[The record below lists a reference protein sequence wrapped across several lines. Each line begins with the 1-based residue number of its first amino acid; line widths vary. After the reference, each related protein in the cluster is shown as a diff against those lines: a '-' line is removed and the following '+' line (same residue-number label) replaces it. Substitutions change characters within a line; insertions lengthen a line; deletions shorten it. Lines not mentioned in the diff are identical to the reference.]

1 MSDTTIS
8 VRIDEHIHNE
18 MKMHD
23 DINWSGIVR
32 NSIAEKLEKLE
43 TIDPAKAKKAAA
55 VMDSLRKSKSFD
67 KEESSVK
74 IIREWREKRR

>member
-8 VRIDEHIHNE
+8 VRIDEHIHHE

-32 NSIAEKLEKLE
+32 NSIAEKLEELE
-43 TIDPAKAKKAAA
+43 QIDIPKAKKALQDIAQ
-55 VMDSLRKSKSFD
+55 LRKARTFD
-67 KEESSVK
+67 LGKNSTE
-74 IIREWREKRR
+74 IIREWREKRK

>member
-8 VRIDEHIHNE
+8 VRIDEHIYNE

-23 DINWSGIVR
+23 VINWSGIVR
-32 NSIAEKLEKLE
+32 NSIVEKLEKIE
-43 TIDPAKAKKAAA
+43 TIDTARAKKAAA
-55 VMDSLRKSKSFD
+55 VMDTLRKSKSFD
-67 KEESSVK
+67 REESSVK

>member
-23 DINWSGIVR
+23 EINWSGILR
-32 NSIAEKLEKLE
+32 NSIVERLERLE
-43 TIDPAKAKKAAA
+43 QIDTSTAKKALQDIAE
-55 VMDSLRKSKSFD
+55 LRKARTFD
-67 KEESSVK
+67 HGKNSTE
-74 IIREWREKRR
+74 IIRGWREKRK

>member
-43 TIDPAKAKKAAA
+43 TIDQAKAKKAAA